1 MQCLMK
7 KGIYIGAGLA
17 VMTAEKIKEA
27 VNDLVKKGSI
37 SEQGGKKAIAE
48 LIAKSNQ
55 VKHDI
60 ERKVNQNVKVIVDRL
75 NMPSRKEF
83 DKLKASVNRMRM
95 QQSRHP
101 KA

>member
-1 MQCLMK
+1 MQCLIN

-17 VMTAEKIKEA
+17 IMTAEKIKET
-27 VNDLVKKGSI
+27 VHDLVKKGAI
-37 SEQGGKKAIAE
+37 SEQEGKKAVAE
-48 LIAKSNQ
+48 LIAKSKQ
-55 VKHDI
+55 VKQAI
-60 ERKVNQNVKVIVDRL
+60 ERKVNQNVKVLADRL

-83 DKLKASVNRMRM
+83 DKLKATVSRM